1 MEDVIQGDLFETV
14 GHLTYAPVVR
24 SDGDYSGLRNT
35 FTIDKCILHN
45 PCIVY
50 THTLYVKGLFDML
63 KDINNKFVVVTHNC
77 DINVDFLP
85 PDNVIKWYSQN
96 VNIIHERIDS
106 IPIGLE
112 NSRWFVHEKKI
123 ERMMN
128 KLQEPRIYRNLVYVN
143 HNVATN
149 PVKRLKPYQVVE
161 GKPWATIAKGT
172 NGSGFAEY
180 IDNIYNHKFVVCP
193 DGNGIDTHRL
203 WETLYMGSIPIVKK
217 SINSF
222 FYTELPI
229 CFVVDWDEVTEDF
242 LNETY
247 QEFLEKKATMSFN
260 MNQLKLQ
267 YWKDKIWNTTLRN
280 F

>member
-1 MEDVIQGDLFETV
+1 MEDVIQGDKFETI
-14 GHLTYAPVVR
+14 GHLTYAP
-24 SDGDYSGLRNT
+24 SLKIDGDYSGLRNT
-35 FTIDKCILHN
+35 FTIDRCIVHN

-50 THTLYVKGLFDML
+50 THTFYVKGLFDML
-63 KDINNKFVVVTHNC
+63 KDINNKFIVVTHNC
-77 DINVDFLP
+77 DTNVNFLP

-96 VNIIHERIDS
+96 VNIIDERIDS
-106 IPIGLE
+106 LPIGLE

-123 ERMMN
+123 ERMIS
-128 KLQEPRIYRNLVYVN
+128 KLQEPRNYKNLVYVN
-143 HNVATN
+143 HNIATN
-149 PVKRLKPYQVVE
+149 PAKRLKPYQVVE
-161 GKPWATIAKGT
+161 GKSWATIAKGT

-242 LNETY
+242 LNNTY

-260 MNQLKLQ
+260 MNQLKFQ